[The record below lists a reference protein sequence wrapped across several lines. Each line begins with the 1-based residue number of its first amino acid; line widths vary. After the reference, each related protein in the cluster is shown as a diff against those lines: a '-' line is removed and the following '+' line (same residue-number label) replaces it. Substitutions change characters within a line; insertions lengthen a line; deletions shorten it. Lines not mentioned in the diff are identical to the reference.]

1 MGLPQRNDPGLTVRD
16 YMASTDERRWE
27 LIDGEVWDM
36 SPAPV
41 IRHQRMSADIY
52 RALFD
57 AVKAEFP
64 KSGDAPP
71 PGCQVLFAP
80 IDVVLG
86 DITVVQPD
94 IVVVCDSAKLANG
107 KFVEGAPDVVIEILS
122 PSTAKK
128 DRSHKLRVY
137 QRAAVPEYLIVDPY
151 SNTVE
156 QYVLQDGK
164 YGLPPNVFGPGD
176 EIVLSILPGQAFQ
189 VGEWLAE

>member
-1 MGLPQRNDPGLTVRD
+1 MSLPQRTASNLTVRD
-16 YMASTDERRWE
+16 YLASTDERRWE

-41 IRHQRMSADIY
+41 IRHQLMAADIY
-52 RALFD
+52 RTLFD
-57 AVKAEFP
+57 ALKTVEP
-64 KSGDAPP
+64 KNSDTLP

-107 KFVEGAPDVVIEILS
+107 KYVDGSPDVVIEILS

-156 QYVLQDGK
+156 QYVLQEGK
-164 YGLPPNVFGPGD
+164 YSLPPNVFGPED
-176 EIVLSILPGQAFQ
+176 EIVLNSLPGYAFQ

>member
-1 MGLPQRNDPGLTVRD
+1 MGLPQRTGSNLTVRD
-16 YMASTDERRWE
+16 YMASTDESRWE
-27 LIDGEVWDM
+27 LIDGVVWDM

-41 IRHQRMSADIY
+41 ICHQRISADIF
-52 RALFD
+52 RALFE
-57 AVKAEFP
+57 AINTVNTK
-64 KSGDAPP
+64 APP
-71 PGCQVLFAP
+71 PACQVLYAP

-94 IVVVCDSAKLANG
+94 IVVVCDPAKLANG
-107 KFVEGAPDVVIEILS
+107 KYIDGAPDVVIEILS

-164 YGLPPNVFGPGD
+164 YGLPPNVFGAED
-176 EIVLSILPGQAFQ
+176 EIMLSFLPGHAFQ
-189 VGEWLAE
+189 VGKWLAE

>member
-1 MGLPQRNDPGLTVRD
+1 MGLPQRTGSNLTVRD
-16 YMASTDERRWE
+16 YLASTDESRWE
-27 LIDGEVWDM
+27 LIDGVVWDM

-41 IRHQRMSADIY
+41 IRHQRISADIF
-52 RALFD
+52 RALFE
-57 AVKAEFP
+57 AMNTEKT
-64 KSGDAPP
+64 KAPP
-71 PGCQVLFAP
+71 PGCEVLYAP

-94 IVVVCDSAKLANG
+94 IVVVCDPAKLANG
-107 KFVEGAPDVVIEILS
+107 KYVDGAPDVVIEILS

-156 QYVLQDGK
+156 RYVLQDGK
-164 YGLPPNVFGPGD
+164 YCQPPDVFGTED
-176 EIVLSILPGQAFQ
+176 EIVLGFLPGYAFQ

>member
-1 MGLPQRNDPGLTVRD
+1 MGQPQRQGSGLTVRD
-16 YMASTDERRWE
+16 YMASTDESRWE
-27 LIDGEVWDM
+27 LIDGEAWDM

-41 IRHQRMSADIY
+41 IRHQRMLAGIY

-57 AVKAEFP
+57 AVKSTLS
-64 KSGDAPP
+64 KNGDAPP
-71 PGCQVLFAP
+71 PDCQVLFAP

-107 KFVEGAPDVVIEILS
+107 KYVNGAPDVVIEILS

-151 SNTVE
+151 SSTVE

-164 YGLPPNVFGPGD
+164 YNLPPNVFGPGD
-176 EIVLSILPGQAFQ
+176 EIELNVLPGQVFQ